1 MLPRFETILQAVICS
16 LSRYESCQPRIAS
29 WCAERWTKRLRAQAS
44 EHLSFSRSAPRALIL
59 VSRPWIMQRP
69 LLAWFSAWALFIYER
84 ARSHPHLQS
93 ADDFV
98 WIIECPCPAQTAFS
112 CSRGAQASKL
122 RMYSERESLSE
133 CNSIALGPLWLARGD
148 QISYL
153 WEYAR
158 TALC

>member
-1 MLPRFETILQAVICS
+1 MSFITWIKSILFHSVGYLSKFRFPAFSHHFRAAIQKDFASCYLLIVQIWKLPACRSISWCREVDKEAARTGERESIFLLLS
-16 LSRYESCQPRIAS
+16 LSLP
-29 WCAERWTKRLRAQAS
+29 
-44 EHLSFSRSAPRALIL
+44 APRALIL

-112 CSRGAQASKL
+112 CSAAQRKA
-122 RMYSERESLSE
+122 ESATQSL
-133 CNSIALGPLWLARGD
+133 
-148 QISYL
+148 
-153 WEYAR
+153 
-158 TALC
+158 